1 MQKKTSEERMTT
13 LIQTLDNIVKYEYV
27 DETDSSPISDNVKQ
41 YWEHLCGVY
50 EDPEFRHSYSMLSSQ
65 FQEYD
70 PEQRDSL
77 KVYLDRIVLFS
88 EMQTEPEDIHRI
100 TKALTKL
107 LDHVELECIRLNR
120 MSQIEYLADEARS
133 AQEQSQIL
141 NKQTEEAVG
150 KLNDR
155 VTDFH
160 GQSITILGIFSAVVI
175 GFMAEISMFTSG
187 FDKLSY
193 ENLYTITFY
202 SIAVGIIIFDTLFML
217 ICFIAKMSGHSI
229 DRKIKKGK
237 WWITSTW
244 YRYPGVYCFNIL
256 AIISLAMLLYLDRR

>member
-1 MQKKTSEERMTT
+1 MQKKTSEERMTS
-13 LIQTLDNIVKYEYV
+13 LVQTLDDIVAVEYV
-27 DETDSSPISDNVKQ
+27 DETDSPPISDNVKH
-41 YWEHLCGVY
+41 YWERLCDVY

-65 FQEYD
+65 LQEYD

-88 EMQTEPEDIHRI
+88 EMQKEPDGIHRI

-120 MSQIEYLADEARS
+120 MSQIEYLADEARN

-141 NKQTEEAVG
+141 NKQTEEAVEQ
-150 KLNDR
+150 LNAR

-193 ENLYTITFY
+193 ENLYTVTFY
-202 SIAVGIIIFDTLFML
+202 SIAVGIIIFNTLFML

-229 DRKIKKGK
+229 DRKSKKGK
-237 WWITSTW
+237 YWITSTW
-244 YRYPGVYCFNIL
+244 HRYPGVYCFNIL
-256 AIISLAMLLYLDRR
+256 AVISLVVLLYFNKQ